1 MSIFNFKTL
10 SLPAIALCLASTL
23 APGCGDSGGSGDWND
38 EYGEGA
44 GLGQGGAQDFGLFR
58 QILEAGDL
66 PNPNTLDDVGFF
78 NEHKLELPAADCGE
92 DVCLHGL
99 FGRMDNMINGS
110 NCTTVLLGMNTPIDP
125 DELERPPLNLAIA
138 IDTSGSMSGPNMD
151 YTRVGLLNMLSA
163 LQPGDQVSLVGFS
176 NDATVML
183 DAAAHND
190 PDLSIAINQLTPKG
204 STNIYAGLRT
214 AFEQVA
220 LYQEPGLQNRVIL
233 LSDGMATTGITADE
247 KLLSLATAYSS
258 EGIGLTTIGMGT
270 DFDVELMRD
279 LSEIGSGS
287 FYFLENPMAVQ
298 EVFVDEVEAFLVP
311 LAEDVRIDISP
322 SIDYALRGVYGTK
335 QAEFSSGSG
344 SIYIPSL
351 HIAHRTSASD
361 QTGGRR
367 GGGGG
372 IVLELLESATAPGNG
387 LEVGSLTLEYRKP
400 GTDELVHQQVEISSP
415 HGFDTPDAFFDNLTA
430 EKSFVTLNIFV
441 GFQLASARA
450 TSGDLTGALNVLD
463 GLGSN
468 VSAWLLQHPDADIE
482 DDLRYIEMFRS
493 NLVAHGALEPPPG
506 QTKPEPWP
514 QD

>member
-1 MSIFNFKTL
+1 MSIFKLQRAPLATL
-10 SLPAIALCLASTL
+10 ALCLATVM
-23 APGCGDSGGSGDWND
+23 APGCGGSDSGGYG
-38 EYGEGA
+38 EQGEGA

-58 QILEAGDL
+58 QILEAGEL

-110 NCTTVLLGMNTPIDP
+110 ACTTVLLGMNTPINPED
-125 DELERPPLNLAIA
+125 LERPPLNLAIA
-138 IDTSGSMSGPNMD
+138 IDTSGSMQGPNMD
-151 YTRVGLLNMLSA
+151 YTREGLIRMVSA
-163 LQPGDQVSLVGFS
+163 LQPGDQVSLVSFS
-176 NDATVML
+176 DDAVIMT
-183 DAAAHND
+183 DAAAYND
-190 PDLSIAINQLTPKG
+190 PALSVAINDLAPAG

-220 LYQEPGLQNRVIL
+220 LHQDPTRQNRVIL
-233 LSDGMATTGITADE
+233 LSDGMATTGITADHQ
-247 KLLSLATAYSS
+247 LLDLTTAYSS

-270 DFDVELMRD
+270 EFNVTLMRD
-279 LSEIGSGS
+279 LSELGSGS
-287 FYFLENPMAVQ
+287 FYFLEDPMAVQ

-311 LAEDVRIDISP
+311 LAEDVEIDIQAST
-322 SIDYALRGVYGTK
+322 DYHLRGVYGTK
-335 QAEFSSGSG
+335 QAEFTSGSG

-361 QTGGRR
+361 QEGGRR

-372 IVLELLESATAPGNG
+372 IVLELLESATAPGQG
-387 LEVGSLTLEYRKP
+387 LEVGQLTLRYRRP
-400 GTDELVHQQVEISSP
+400 GTEEIVEQHVDISSP
-415 HGFDTPDAFFDNLTA
+415 YGFNDPQAFFDNLTA

-441 GFQLASARA
+441 GFQLASQRA

-463 GLGSN
+463 GLASN
-468 VSAWLLQHPDADIE
+468 VRGWLEQHADADIQ
-482 DDLRYIEMFRS
+482 DDLRYIDMFRD
-493 NLVAHGALEPPPG
+493 NLVAHGALAPAPG
-506 QTKPEPWP
+506 QAKPQPWP